1 MHPKIKNRP
10 TSESASAGTV
20 SPPLVHDVTKQTA
33 SANAASG
40 HSQIATQ
47 PASGTA
53 NHARHHV
60 SRHSQA

>member
-10 TSESASAGTV
+10 TSEPASASAV

-33 SANAASG
+33 SAIDASR
-40 HSQIATQ
+40 HSLIATQ
-47 PASGTA
+47 PASGAA

>member
-33 SANAASG
+33 SAIDASR
-40 HSQIATQ
+40 HALIAMQ

-60 SRHSQA
+60 SRKTQA